1 MANTGKIAEV
11 FFENALETYEHQMQL
26 VNNVSYFEPD
36 AATMQNANNFVW
48 RPVQHHAPIIEGWDL
63 TGQEQDIIEE
73 TYPAILGTP
82 KNDFVQ
88 QRADNLR
95 DITFWERRGKQ
106 SGMQQAT
113 ELNQTIAEA
122 IRTQGS
128 LFYRGSTSANGY
140 EFIGEAQAIMNERQ
154 GMNMGRHFVLNDRDT
169 LSLAGDL
176 SNRETV
182 KGRPE
187 TAWQTGQIGSQVAQF
202 DVYTGSYLPN
212 LAGGSSPDTT
222 VTGNQSFRP
231 QGGTVNAT
239 TGVVT
244 NVDYRSATIPVTD
257 SSGYAVGDKVKFTN
271 GSNDVQAVGLAD
283 KTETGQ
289 AMTFTIVAKP
299 NATSVTVYPKPIAA
313 DDSALTTTEQA
324 YANVDTTIAN
334 GAVMT
339 RLNTD
344 TSAKTNLFWDQDAVE
359 VLGGNIPADLFQQ
372 FNGQKVISETLSNG
386 LNMYMIYDAN
396 MDTMNF
402 RYRCF
407 IWYGITIKDPSRCGV
422 AVRGSGS

>member
-1 MANTGKIAEV
+1 MATTGKIAEV
-11 FFENALETYEHQMQL
+11 FFENAIETYEHQMQL
-26 VNNVSYFEPD
+26 INNVSYFEPD

-63 TGQEQDIIEE
+63 TGNEQDIIEE

-106 SGMQQAT
+106 SGLQQAT

-128 LFYRGSTSANGY
+128 LFYRSSTDNGY
-140 EFIGEAQAIMNERQ
+140 EFISEAQAIMNERQ
-154 GMNMGRHFVLNDRDT
+154 GMNNGRHFVLNDRDT
-169 LSLAGDL
+169 RRFASDL

-187 TAWQTGQIGSQVAQF
+187 EAWQMGQIGSQVAQF
-202 DVYTGSYLPN
+202 DVYTGSYLPT
-212 LAGGSSPDTT
+212 LTGGPAPASIT
-222 VTGNQSFRP
+222 VTGDQSFEP
-231 QGGTVNAT
+231 EGGTVNAT

-244 NVDYRSATIPVTD
+244 NVDYRSATIPVSD
-257 SSGYAVGDKVKFTN
+257 SSGFSVGDKVTFTN
-271 GSNDVQAVGLAD
+271 GSDVVESVGLAD
-283 KTETGQ
+283 KTNTGQ
-289 AMTFTIVAKP
+289 AMTFTVVALP
-299 NATSVTVYPKPIAA
+299 NGTSMTVYPKPIAVG
-313 DDSALTTTEQA
+313 DSNLTTTQEA
-324 YANVDTTIAN
+324 YANINTQI
-334 GAVMT
+334 
-339 RLNTD
+339 LNTATVTRINTD
-344 TSAKTNLFWDQDAVE
+344 ASAKTNLFWDMDAVE
-359 VLGGNIPADLFQQ
+359 VLGGNIPADFFQQ
-372 FNGQKVISETLSNG
+372 FDGQKVITQTLSNG

-396 MDTMNF
+396 MATMNF

-422 AVRGSGS
+422 AVVGS

>member
-11 FFENALETYEHQMQL
+11 FFENAIETYEHQMQL

-63 TGQEQDIIEE
+63 TGQEQEIIEE
-73 TYPAILGTP
+73 TYPAILGMP
-82 KNDFVQ
+82 KNDLVR
-88 QRADNLR
+88 QRADNVR
-95 DITFWERRGKQ
+95 DITFWERRGKT

-128 LFYRGSTSANGY
+128 LFYRSNTSNGY

-169 LSLAGDL
+169 LRFAAEL

-187 TAWQTGQIGSQVAQF
+187 TAWQMGQIGSQVAQF

-212 LAGGSSPDTT
+212 LAGGAAPSGVT
-222 VTGNQSFRP
+222 VTGAQSFAP
-231 QGGTVNAT
+231 EGGSVNAT

-244 NVDYRSATIPVTD
+244 NVDYRSATIPVSDTSD
-257 SSGYAVGDKVKFTN
+257 FSVGDKITF
-271 GSNDVQAVGLAD
+271 SNSGAPVESVGLAD

-289 AMTFTIVAKP
+289 AMTFTIVALP
-299 NATSVTVYPKPIAA
+299 SATQMTVYPKPIAVG
-313 DDSALTTTEQA
+313 DSNLTTTQEA
-324 YANVDTTIAN
+324 YANINTQILN
-334 GAVMT
+334 GATVT
-339 RLNTD
+339 RVNTD
-344 TSAKTNLFWDQDAVE
+344 ASAKTNLFWDMDAVE

-372 FNGQKVISETLSNG
+372 FDGMKVIPHTLSNG
-386 LNMYMIYDAN
+386 LNMYMIFDAD
-396 MDTMNF
+396 MTTMNF

-422 AVRGSGS
+422 AVVGS